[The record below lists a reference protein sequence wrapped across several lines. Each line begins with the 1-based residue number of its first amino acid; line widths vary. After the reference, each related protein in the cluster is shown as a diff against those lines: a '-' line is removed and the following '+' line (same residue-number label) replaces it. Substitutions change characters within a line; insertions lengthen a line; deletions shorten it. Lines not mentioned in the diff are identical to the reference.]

1 MTSPLKTITILFRAQ
16 AAMESLIK
24 ADIKEYG
31 ISVSEFAVLEALYH
45 KHSLTVSELVQKVL
59 IAPSSMSYVLDQLSK
74 KEWIERSQDDQ
85 DKRSFRVSLLPQGH
99 EFIGKIYPI
108 HEAHMRHRLNRLST
122 EEEATLQYLLKL
134 LGKAE

>member
-31 ISVSEFAVLEALYH
+31 ISISEFAVLEALYH
-45 KHSLTVSELVQKVL
+45 KQSLTVSELVQKVL

-85 DKRSFRVSLLPQGH
+85 DKRSFRVSLLPQGL
-99 EFIGKIYPI
+99 EFISKIYPI